1 MASRAERRLVADRRS
16 GLDRRVVPERRGQI
30 EQRASRVTTREHIRY
45 PSDIARE
52 LTEALL
58 SLDDCLAPIR
68 QAEHL
73 DEARRVRLLHDLE
86 AVMAAIQ
93 RDVLSLNAI

>member
-30 EQRASRVTTREHIRY
+30 EQRASRITTRQRIRY
-45 PSDIARE
+45 PSDVARE

-68 QAEHL
+68 QSEHP
-73 DEARRVRLLHDLE
+73 DEVGRARLLHDLE
-86 AVMAAIQ
+86 PVMAAIQ
-93 RDVLSLNAI
+93 RAVFSLNAM